1 MVRASSQREEYF
13 TTGWQRVARPP
24 MMGGMPTP
32 PTAADLFDAIDGDE
46 SERLETIL
54 NDAPA
59 LAASRDDEG
68 VSAVLHALYHGR
80 SEMAEVVAV
89 YLPELDIFEAA
100 ALGRSGR
107 VRQLLERDPALARA
121 QSPDG
126 FTALHLPAFF
136 GGPGTADAAQA
147 LIEAGADVSAR
158 SENSFWVLPL
168 HSAASGGHADIV
180 EILLAA
186 GAEPDP
192 RQRHGWT
199 PLQAAA
205 QNGDLRSLDAL
216 LAAGA
221 DPTLQND
228 DGLAAIDLARAAGN
242 DELVARLG

>member
-1 MVRASSQREEYF
+1 
-13 TTGWQRVARPP
+13 
-24 MMGGMPTP
+24 MMGDMPTP
-32 PTAADLFDAIDGDE
+32 PTATDLFDAIDGDDPD
-46 SERLETIL
+46 RLRTIL
-54 NDAPA
+54 AESPS
-59 LAASRDDEG
+59 LAAARDEEG

-80 SEMAEVVAV
+80 
-89 YLPELDIFEAA
+89 PELAEMVAAAKPRLDVFEAA
-100 ALGRSGR
+100 ALGRADR
-107 VRQLLERDPALARA
+107 VRELLAADPGLARA

-136 GGPGTADAAQA
+136 GGPGTADAARA
-147 LIEAGADVSAR
+147 LIDAGADVSAR

-168 HSAASGGHADIV
+168 HSAASGGHAEIV

-199 PLQAAA
+199 PLHAAA
-205 QNGDLRSLDAL
+205 QNGDLRSVDAL

-221 DPTLQND
+221 DPTLTND
-228 DGLAAIDLARAAGN
+228 DGRSAVDLATAAGH

>member
-1 MVRASSQREEYF
+1 
-13 TTGWQRVARPP
+13 

-46 SERLETIL
+46 GERLESIL
-54 NDAPA
+54 NDEPA

-80 SEMAEVVAV
+80 SEMAEVVAI

-107 VRQLLERDPALARA
+107 VRQLLERDPALAHA

-136 GGPGTADAAQA
+136 GGPGTADAALA
-147 LIEAGADVSAR
+147 LVEAGADVSAR

-199 PLQAAA
+199 PLHAAA
-205 QNGDLRSLDAL
+205 QNGDLRSVDAL

-228 DGLAAIDLARAAGN
+228 DGQSAADLARAADN

>member
-1 MVRASSQREEYF
+1 
-13 TTGWQRVARPP
+13 
-24 MMGGMPTP
+24 MMTDMPTP
-32 PTAADLFDAIDGDE
+32 PTSADLFDAIDGDDAALLG
-46 SERLETIL
+46 SIL
-54 NDAPA
+54 ADAPA

-80 SEMAEVVAV
+80 SEMAETLAAA
-89 YLPELDIFEAA
+89 LPQLDIFEAA
-100 ALGRSGR
+100 ALGRADR
-107 VRQLLERDPALARA
+107 VRELLAGDAALART

-136 GGPGTADAAQA
+136 GGPGTAEAAQA
-147 LIEAGADVSAR
+147 LIDVGADVGAR
-158 SENSFWVLPL
+158 SSNSFWVLPL

-180 EILLAA
+180 ELLLAA

-199 PLQAAA
+199 PLHAAA
-205 QNGDLRSLDAL
+205 QNGDLRSLEAL

-228 DGLAAIDLARAAGN
+228 DGRSALDLAQAAGN

>member
-1 MVRASSQREEYF
+1 
-13 TTGWQRVARPP
+13 
-24 MMGGMPTP
+24 MMGDMPTP
-32 PTAADLFDAIDGDE
+32 PTATDLFDAIDGDDPD
-46 SERLETIL
+46 RLRTIL
-54 NDAPA
+54 AESPS
-59 LAASRDDEG
+59 LAAARDEEG

-80 SEMAEVVAV
+80 
-89 YLPELDIFEAA
+89 PELAEMVAAAKARLDVFEAA
-100 ALGRSGR
+100 ALGRADR
-107 VRQLLERDPALARA
+107 VRELLAADPGLARA

-136 GGPGTADAAQA
+136 GGPGTADAARA
-147 LIEAGADVSAR
+147 LIDAGADVSAR

-168 HSAASGGHADIV
+168 HSAASGGHAEIV

-199 PLQAAA
+199 PLHAAA
-205 QNGDLRSLDAL
+205 QNGDLRSVDAL

-221 DPTLQND
+221 DPTLTND
-228 DGLAAIDLARAAGN
+228 DGRSAVDLATAAGH

>member
-1 MVRASSQREEYF
+1 
-13 TTGWQRVARPP
+13 
-24 MMGGMPTP
+24 MMGGMPTS
-32 PTAADLFDAIDGDE
+32 PTATDLFDAIDGDE
-46 SERLETIL
+46 ADRLETIL
-54 NDAPA
+54 TEAPA

-80 SEMAEVVAV
+80 SEMAEVVAA

-107 VRQLLERDPALARA
+107 VRQLLERDPGLARA

-147 LIEAGADVSAR
+147 LVDAGADVSAR
-158 SENSFWVLPL
+158 SENSFSVLPL
-168 HSAASGGHADIV
+168 HSAASGGHAEIV

-199 PLQAAA
+199 PLHAAA
-205 QNGDLRSLDAL
+205 QNGDLRSVEAL

-228 DGLAAIDLARAAGN
+228 DGRSAADLARAAGN

>member
-1 MVRASSQREEYF
+1 MMVD
-13 TTGWQRVARPP
+13 
-24 MMGGMPTP
+24 MPTL
-32 PTAADLFDAIDGDE
+32 PTATDLFDAIDGDDPD
-46 SERLETIL
+46 RLRTIL
-54 NDAPA
+54 AESPS
-59 LAASRDDEG
+59 LAAARDDEG

-80 SEMAEVVAV
+80 PELAGTIAAA
-89 YLPELDIFEAA
+89 LPRLDIFEAA
-100 ALGRSGR
+100 ALGRADR
-107 VRQLLERDPALARA
+107 VRELLTADSGLARA

-136 GGPGTADAAQA
+136 GGPGTADAARA

-168 HSAASGGHADIV
+168 HSAASGGHAEIV

-199 PLQAAA
+199 PLHAAA

-221 DPTLQND
+221 DPALTND
-228 DGLAAIDLARAAGN
+228 DGRSAADLAAAAGHE
-242 DELVARLG
+242 ELVARLH

>member
-1 MVRASSQREEYF
+1 
-13 TTGWQRVARPP
+13 
-24 MMGGMPTP
+24 MMSGMPTP

-46 SERLETIL
+46 GERLEAIL

-59 LAASRDDEG
+59 LAAARDDEG

-80 SEMAEVVAV
+80 SEMAEVVAI

-107 VRQLLERDPALARA
+107 VRQLLERDPALAHA
-121 QSPDG
+121 KSPDG

-147 LIEAGADVSAR
+147 LVEAGADVSAR

-199 PLQAAA
+199 PLHAAA
-205 QNGDLRSLDAL
+205 QNGDIRSLEAL

-221 DPTLQND
+221 DPSLRND
-228 DGLAAIDLARAAGN
+228 DGLSAADLAASAGN
-242 DELVARLG
+242 DELTARLA

>member
-1 MVRASSQREEYF
+1 MIGA
-13 TTGWQRVARPP
+13 
-24 MMGGMPTP
+24 MPTA
-32 PTAADLFDAIDGDE
+32 TDLFDAIDGDE
-46 SERLETIL
+46 AEGLRAIL
-54 NDAPA
+54 AEAPE
-59 LAASRDDEG
+59 LAASRDDES

-80 SEMAEVVAV
+80 PEMAEMLAAA
-89 YLPELDIFEAA
+89 LPQLDIFEAA
-100 ALGRSGR
+100 ALGRADR
-107 VRQLLERDPALARA
+107 VRELLAGDPALARA

-136 GGPGTADAAQA
+136 GGPGTAEAAQA
-147 LIEAGADVSAR
+147 LVDAGADVSAR

-168 HSAASGGHADIV
+168 HSAASGGHAEIV
-180 EILLAA
+180 ELLLAA

-199 PLQAAA
+199 PLHAAA

-228 DGLAAIDLARAAGN
+228 DGRSAADLAAGN
-242 DELVARLG
+242 DELLARLG

>member
-1 MVRASSQREEYF
+1 
-13 TTGWQRVARPP
+13 
-24 MMGGMPTP
+24 MMSDMPTL
-32 PTAADLFDAIDGDE
+32 PTATDLFDAIDGDDA
-46 SERLETIL
+46 ERLRAIL
-54 NDAPA
+54 ADAPE

-80 SEMAEVVAV
+80 PEMAETLAAA
-89 YLPELDIFEAA
+89 LPQLDIFEAA
-100 ALGRSGR
+100 ALGRADR
-107 VRQLLERDPALARA
+107 VRELLAGDPALALA

-147 LIEAGADVSAR
+147 LINAGADVSAR

-168 HSAASGGHADIV
+168 HSAASGGHAEIV
-180 EILLAA
+180 EVLLAA
-186 GAEPDP
+186 GAEPSP

-199 PLQAAA
+199 PLHAAA
-205 QNGDLRSLDAL
+205 QNGDLRSLEAL

-228 DGLAAIDLARAAGN
+228 DGRSALDLAVAAGN